1 MTCEACGNRYP
12 GKYIKVDS
20 DYRCL
25 ECGKR
30 VPSNIDNIDKWDNYF
45 HSICVA
51 ISLNSPCM
59 SRKIGAILVRDKS
72 IISTGYNGSARGI
85 PHCGKDRFLLDDS
98 LKGMTDSRLSKE
110 LYSPAEINNTCPR
123 QLLGFDSGQGL
134 QYCPAQHAEVNCI
147 SNAARLGISVLNSTL
162 YMNSVIPCKNCFST
176 LINAGIVEIVVD
188 KVTFYDTYTP
198 FIANNSSIK
207 IRSFNN

>member
-72 IISTGYNGSARGI
+72 IISTGYNGSARNI
-85 PHCGKDRFLLDDS
+85 PHCGKDRFLLDD
-98 LKGMTDSRLSKE
+98 
-110 LYSPAEINNTCPR
+110 
-123 QLLGFDSGQGL
+123 
-134 QYCPAQHAEVNCI
+134 
-147 SNAARLGISVLNSTL
+147 
-162 YMNSVIPCKNCFST
+162 
-176 LINAGIVEIVVD
+176 
-188 KVTFYDTYTP
+188 
-198 FIANNSSIK
+198 
-207 IRSFNN
+207 